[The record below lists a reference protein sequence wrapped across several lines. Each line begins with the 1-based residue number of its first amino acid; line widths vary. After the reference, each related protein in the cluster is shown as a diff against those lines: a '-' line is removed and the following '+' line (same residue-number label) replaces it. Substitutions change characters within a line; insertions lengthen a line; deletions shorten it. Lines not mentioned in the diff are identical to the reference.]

1 MSKVALLLD
10 IIMLTQKSLFSGN
23 FSDFAL
29 TEELQNG
36 LTRLGYKQPT
46 NVQSAVF
53 KHVSEGSDL
62 VVQSHTG
69 SGKTTAFGLP
79 VLNQLDPDNKAVQAI
94 CLAPTRELALQ
105 VATELDRLAHDSKL
119 TVLYLRGRFD
129 QRADR
134 RVKTWRTVCCGGPL
148 VALWI

>member
-1 MSKVALLLD
+1 M
-10 IIMLTQKSLFSGN
+10 
-23 FSDFAL
+23 
-29 TEELQNG
+29 
-36 LTRLGYKQPT
+36 GYKQPT

-119 TVLYLRGRFD
+119 TVLPIYGGASIRGQIDALKHGVQF
-129 QRADR
+129 
-134 RVKTWRTVCCGGPL
+134 VVLTL